1 MKRILCV
8 FSFFLLLFPFRAGGE
23 ETPHAELLAQKETV
37 AAGESFFLA
46 LKIKLKAGEHVYWK
60 NAGDAG
66 EAVEL
71 TLNLPDGF
79 RETGRYWLVPERIG
93 ADGFVEYGYSGNAAY
108 FPVRIKAPDVLPD
121 GVFEIAGRAV
131 WLACGDECVP
141 MAQDVAL
148 VMVARNG
155 LPAFENAEVAEA
167 VASLPPKDETAV
179 FFETPETLVLSANAP
194 ERAKTAYFFPSKP
207 NVLTHSAP
215 QSMKIGNGKAFLFL
229 KKAAQED
236 YSPVERLDGT
246 LVFYTASGDVA
257 AAFEIDAPQS
267 AENLPVFDEPVVLKD
282 FLFALALA
290 FAGGLLLNVMPCVFP
305 VLSLKAFRLIKS
317 GDIDPAARRKSGV
330 LYATGVLASFA
341 AVAGV
346 LIALR
351 SAGAELGW
359 GFQLQYPPF
368 VLGLSL
374 FMFFL
379 GLVFS
384 DIVVI
389 GNGLAAFGRNVGKN
403 WGDFGTGV
411 LAVVVA
417 SPCAAPFMG
426 TALGFGLMSPPFIT
440 VCVFL
445 AMGIGLAFPFVL
457 LDFVPSFAK
466 RLPKAGTWTVLTRH
480 LLAFPLYGAA
490 AWLLWV
496 LTAQEGDAALAI
508 GLAGLIAVAFASAFA
523 GAAQENGRLKKTS
536 VVVTIAAVLFVGYAL
551 TAVSPSTVAAR
562 KAERI
567 DWQPYDAAQI
577 QEYRRAGVP
586 VFIKFSAKWCLTCLV
601 NEKTA
606 FSSAEVAAAFRQKG
620 VAAFSADWTN
630 RDGAVTAALE
640 SFGRGGIPLYVYY
653 APHAEQPVLLP
664 QLVTSGV
671 LTDLVGKL

>member
-8 FSFFLLLFPFRAGGE
+8 FSFFLLLSAFDAAGAE
-23 ETPHAELLAQKETV
+23 PPRAELLAQRETV

-46 LKIKLKAGEHVYWK
+46 LKIKLNAGEHVYWK

-79 RETGRYWLVPERIG
+79 SETGRYWSVPERIDAG
-93 ADGFVEYGYSGNAAY
+93 GFVEYGYRGDAAY
-108 FPVRIKAPDVLPD
+108 FPVRVKAPDDLPA
-121 GVFEIAGRAV
+121 GVFEITGRAV

-141 MAQDVAL
+141 MARDVAL
-148 VMVARNG
+148 VMMAQNG
-155 LPAFENAEVAEA
+155 LPAVENAEVAEA
-167 VASLPPKDETAV
+167 VAALPAKDETAV
-179 FFETPETLVLSANAP
+179 FFETPESLILAATAP
-194 ERAKTAYFFPSKP
+194 ERVETAYFFPSRP

-215 QSMKIGNGKAFLFL
+215 QSVKIRDGKAYLFL
-229 KKAAQED
+229 KKAARED
-236 YSPVERLDGT
+236 YSPAERLDGT
-246 LVFYTASGDVA
+246 LVFYTAQNDVA
-257 AAFEIDAPQS
+257 AAFEIDAPRS
-267 AENLPVFDEPVVLKD
+267 AENPPVFDEPVVLKD
-282 FLFALALA
+282 FLWALVLA

-317 GDIDPAARRKSGV
+317 EDAGLPARRKAGV
-330 LYATGVLASFA
+330 LYAAGVLASFTA
-341 AVAGV
+341 AAGV

-368 VLGLSL
+368 VLGMSL

-379 GLVFS
+379 GLAFS
-384 DIVVI
+384 DVVAI
-389 GNGLAAFGRNVGKN
+389 GNGLAAFGQSVGKN

-417 SPCAAPFMG
+417 GPCAAPFMG
-426 TALGFGLMSPPFIT
+426 TALGFGLMSPPPVT
-440 VCVFL
+440 LCVFW
-445 AMGIGLAFPFVL
+445 AMGAGLAFPFVL

-496 LTAQEGDAALAI
+496 LAAQEGDFALAV
-508 GLAGLIAVAFASAFA
+508 GLSGLVAVAFAAVFA
-523 GAAQENGRLKKTS
+523 GAAQENGRLKKASFAATL
-536 VVVTIAAVLFVGYAL
+536 AAVLFVGYAL
-551 TAVSPSTVAAR
+551 AAVSPASVEKR
-562 KAERI
+562 RAERI
-567 DWQPYDAAQI
+567 GWIPYDAAQI
-577 QEYRRAGVP
+577 QDYRRAGVP

-606 FSSAEVAAAFRQKG
+606 FASEKTAELFRRKG

-653 APHAEQPVLLP
+653 APRAEQPVLLP
-664 QLVTSGV
+664 QLITSDT
-671 LTDLVGKL
+671 LARLVGAL